1 MNAASD
7 SDDSRTMLLK
17 ADVVTKTVA
26 ALKSMKGNS
35 LLSGDDSVLTNVW
48 EEVCVQV
55 QGEQSFYW
63 DTYLDVIDDLLT
75 GFVEELSPQDRLAL
89 WLRTEAGY
97 DWLDEVK
104 RSDADGNEPAVSIDQ
119 VSDYLKSD
127 LMARAADFQSTA
139 TRRYLASQDG
149 DDEWEDENEEE
160 DEDEDEEA
168 IEGDTAA
175 NSSQP
180 QPIALAL
187 KEIEAIWEQAM
198 AEVRAEKLAAPG
210 TDRMLD
216 EVYAVLDEQGK
227 ASLAAALEGL
237 KKIFGSRLKSPST
250 PDSQSA
256 VRLIGEQLS
265 LNGFDAKLNVN
276 LSDKTEP

>member
-55 QGEQSFYW
+55 QGEESFYW

-104 RSDADGNEPAVSIDQ
+104 RGNADGNQPAVSIDQ

-127 LMARAADFQSTA
+127 LMTSAADFQSTA

-149 DDEWEDENEEE
+149 DDEWEDENE
-160 DEDEDEEA
+160 DENEDEEA

-175 NSSQP
+175 KSSQP

-187 KEIEAIWEQAM
+187 KEIEAIWEQAIG
-198 AEVRAEKLAAPG
+198 EVRAEKLAAPG

-216 EVYAVLDEQGK
+216 EVYAALDEQGK

-237 KKIFGSRLKSPST
+237 KKIFGSRLKSPPT

-265 LNGFDAKLNVN
+265 LNGFDAKVNVN
-276 LSDKTEP
+276 LSHKTEP